1 MDLGSADA
9 TAAVLF
15 ACVGLFFPG
24 TVALLNFESN
34 RLMGPNVAG
43 TLGSV
48 TPLFAVLLAVLFH
61 GETLNNAQV
70 LALAAIVGGVAMTSW
85 GRGDAWSNRS
95 VWLLALPLSAS
106 AGRGLVQPIIK
117 LGLEWWP
124 NPIAAVVISYTVSSA
139 ILVIAARLR
148 SVNGGTFD
156 RRGARWFAAVGI
168 RNGLAVLAMYAALGR
183 GAVTVVS
190 PLIASYHLVTL
201 GLSRLFQ
208 KHEPVGTLLIA
219 GGAVTVGDH
228 MLMRAAR

>member
-1 MDLGSADA
+1 
-9 TAAVLF
+9 
-15 ACVGLFFPG
+15 
-24 TVALLNFESN
+24 
-34 RLMGPNVAG
+34 
-43 TLGSV
+43 
-48 TPLFAVLLAVLFH
+48 
-61 GETLNNAQV
+61 
-70 LALAAIVGGVAMTSW
+70 
-85 GRGDAWSNRS
+85 
-95 VWLLALPLSAS
+95 LSAS